1 MKNLLLITSLVLIST
16 LYIAQV
22 DTVSIVQNYNK
33 FHPKKNWESIAIA
46 AQREIYTHD
55 ISAVCASSQVD
66 SSALREFDIVI
77 AKLEVIKCGKVHIF
91 KSWHVLYSKQL
102 KENRISIADYND
114 LISGVNDIMRIELVQ
129 DKTK

>member
-46 AQREIYTHD
+46 AQREIYTH
-55 ISAVCASSQVD
+55 ASSQVD
-66 SSALREFDIVI
+66 SSALREFDIGI
-77 AKLEVIKCGKVHIF
+77 AKLEVIKCEKVHIF